1 MHTILSTSLALLLVA
16 TTAAAQNTDFSFA
29 HGIPG
34 LPAAVDVAVD
44 GTTVFSGV
52 NFGSLQS
59 TTIAPGFHTIQVLAG
74 GSVLLSGT
82 TTTAADE
89 SFTATAHLQ
98 VGGAPNLAIFEND
111 LAAATFVG
119 NGRLTVR
126 HLADADLAFFGTAS
140 STYQG
145 LALLGNGDQQPQE
158 IPAGLYDL
166 NVSVFG
172 PGFQF
177 PPTTPVAQALNLAA
191 DAGLVVHVVGVPGTP
206 SFSAIVQNLAL
217 APATPINPA
226 ACDLALSGTYVGGSI
241 SVGGDV
247 TYAVTGASANS
258 LVVVFLALDTTPFPF
273 FNVPLGIGGGGGLA
287 VATFGL
293 ADANGDFSRQLVYG
307 PSAVLSTGPTS
318 FWNFY
323 VQAVSAD
330 FAPGGFLPTC
340 VSDIETLQISVP

>member
-1 MHTILSTSLALLLVA
+1 MHNILPTSLALLLVA
-16 TTAAAQNTDFSFA
+16 TTAAAQNTEFSFA

-34 LPAAVDVAVD
+34 LPAAVDVAID
-44 GTTVFSGV
+44 GTTVFTGV

-59 TTIAPGFHTIQVLAG
+59 TTIAPGFHTVQVLAG
-74 GSVLLSGT
+74 GSVLLSAT

-89 SFTATAHLQ
+89 SFTAAAHLQ
-98 VGGAPNLAIFEND
+98 VGGAPNLAILEND
-111 LAAATFVG
+111 LGAASFVG

-126 HLADADLAFFGTAS
+126 HLADAGPAFFGAVS
-140 STYQG
+140 PVYQG
-145 LALLGNGDQQPQE
+145 FAALANGDDRPQE
-158 IPAGLYDL
+158 VAAGLYDL

-226 ACDLALSGTYVGGSI
+226 ACDLTLSGTYVGGSV
-241 SVGGDV
+241 SVGGDI

-258 LVVVFLALDTTPFPF
+258 FVAVFLAFDNTPFNF
-273 FNVPLGIGGGGGLA
+273 FNFPLGIGGGGAIA
-287 VATFGL
+287 VVTFGL
-293 ADANGDFSRQLVYG
+293 ADANGDFARQIVYG
-307 PSAVLSTGPTS
+307 PSPAQGTGPTS
-318 FWNFY
+318 SWNFF
-323 VQAVSAD
+323 VQAASAD
-330 FAPGGFLPTC
+330 FALAGFLPTC
-340 VSDIETLQISVP
+340 VSDIETLQISIP